1 MSKQKNKSVTVTK
14 DFDVEYSPRDK
25 NAFSKY
31 IKEKRVEFNDENGK
45 NISTKEL
52 GKMVG
57 IDYEM
62 FRKILNQQKPT
73 KKRDCII
80 AICVALQLLPG
91 EIDEALNLYQY
102 MPALD
107 EQNPRDM
114 FIMEKLK
121 AHVTVA
127 GLNAALIKTGFPGLD
142 IQDKRNG
149 NKKKDSVTIK
159 HPATCKIMEMKVRTP
174 VAEYYHGDPYDS
186 LCTLYDPYNY
196 KETGD
201 MVIKDI
207 KNKKYVHLVASN
219 DGTIFSED
227 LNGEWNHKNYKNLD
241 EAGEYKSFFQELQH
255 AVMLERKRLLNIL
268 NDTRNYQVRTSA
280 RLIED
285 EICVFS
291 ERFNYSLPEMNEYYL
306 MRLSKGKY
314 KLFVYN
320 ESAFMSW
327 YLSEKTFK
335 ACYGGS
341 IPKAIET
348 YESVQQIEQLLADKD
363 RYSDDTIKL
372 QMRKRAFESLQK
384 NVDDMYEGLKNGKI
398 LIQSLDYIYDNPYDV
413 LRYYNLEKD
422 YECKYDEEYPEI
434 IGCLPSKEYYLPG
447 GGRVDV
453 TLEDIQHAFELGYES
468 IEQICELKAKL
479 GSVEAV
485 L

>member
-1 MSKQKNKSVTVTK
+1 MSEQDNKNLTIPR
-14 DFDVEYSPRDK
+14 DFDFEYSPTDK

-31 IKEKRVEFNDENGK
+31 IKEKRIELNEEKGK
-45 NISTKEL
+45 EISTRDL
-52 GKMVG
+52 ADMVG
-57 IDYEM
+57 IEYEM

-80 AICVALQLLPG
+80 AICVALQMIPG
-91 EIDEALNLYQY
+91 DINEALHLYNY
-102 MPALD
+102 MPMLND
-107 EQNPRDM
+107 DDPRDV
-114 FIMEKLK
+114 FIMNKLNSPIS
-121 AHVTVA
+121 VA
-127 GLNAALIKTGFPGLD
+127 EMNETLIKAGFPGLN
-142 IQDKRNG
+142 IQDKRSKSNDAVSMTS
-149 NKKKDSVTIK
+149 NRPVSYKV
-159 HPATCKIMEMKVRTP
+159 MKTEVRTP
-174 VAEYYHGDPYDS
+174 VADYYYGDLYDS
-186 LCTLYDPYNY
+186 LCTLYDPYKY
-196 KETGD
+196 SGTGD

-207 KNKKYVHLVASN
+207 KNKKYVHLVASS
-219 DGTIFSED
+219 DGTIFSQD
-227 LNGEWNHKNYKNLD
+227 LNGDGYHRSYKSLD

-280 RLIED
+280 RLIGD

-335 ACYGGS
+335 DCYGGS
-341 IPKAIET
+341 VPKAIET
-348 YESVQQIEQLLADKD
+348 YESVQQLLEDKD
-363 RYSDDTIKL
+363 RYSDDAIKFR
-372 QMRKRAFESLQK
+372 MRKRAFESLQK
-384 NVDDMYEGLKNGKI
+384 DVDEMYEGLKSRRVF
-398 LIQSLDYIYDNPYDV
+398 IQNLDYIYDNPYDV
-413 LRYYNLEKD
+413 LSYYKLEKD

-434 IGCLPSKEYYLPG
+434 IGCLPSKEYDLPDG
-447 GGRVDV
+447 GQVVV